1 MSEDKETSDELPRSM
16 MLPCAVSAYDSLRIE
31 MHPSGGAM
39 ISTMAGRYTSGTA
52 MLSPEHVELLR
63 DYLAHWTLGVAE

>member
-1 MSEDKETSDELPRSM
+1 MSEENGVADGLPKSM
-16 MLPCAVSAYDSLRIE
+16 TLPCAVSSFDSIRIE
-31 MHPSGGAM
+31 MHPSGAAM
-39 ISTMAGRYTSGTA
+39 ISAMSGQYTRGTA